1 MEWYHNLLH
10 RIGHLIGHEI
20 PGEAP
25 SWFHS
30 VLHVVLIWA
39 PFVLLC
45 LLVYRVT
52 RHIWK
57 RLGRRY
63 SGVLESASASLDRSV
78 FRYITRHTARDQV
91 LLMALGLASLPILY
105 ATLELPKL
113 IINRAID
120 AEEHT
125 TVIVGT
131 PLNQTGHLLVL
142 CGFYLI
148 AIFLNG
154 TFKYVL
160 NVYKGKV
167 GERLLRR
174 LRLTVFRRWRRGAG
188 SERRS
193 EVITLLAQEVEP
205 IGGFASD
212 AYELPVFQGGTFLT
226 ILVFMFVQ
234 DPYLGAAAVTMLPVQ
249 IALIPRLQRKVNEL
263 ARRRVQEVRAFGGHL
278 GDQGLSD
285 ERSLG
290 EIQTIGRSLKEIET
304 IRREIHRAKFF
315 MKGLN
320 NFLSSLTPFFFYS
333 IGGYLVIQGDLTLGA
348 LVAVLAAYKDFSA
361 PLRELFRYYQSME
374 DVRIRYDEIGRFLAL
389 GKSGNDASP
398 APPNPYHPGSIS
410 DDPPLITGP
419 NFAGGKTMKNQLAV
433 ISALLLGFM
442 PIAALADVT
451 AEPLSGVTIED
462 ASATTA
468 GQGETSQVR
477 FRISNSG
484 VDDIALIGISS
495 DEGGLRCSQVRRR
508 SLCRRQWSRLFSWL

>member
-1 MEWYHNLLH
+1 MERYHDLLH
-10 RIGHLIGHEI
+10 RIGHFLGHEI

-25 SWFHS
+25 SWLHS
-30 VLHVVLIWA
+30 LLHVVLIWA
-39 PFVLLC
+39 PFALLF
-45 LLVYRVT
+45 LLIYRIL
-52 RHIWK
+52 RYFGK
-57 RLGRRY
+57 RLRRQPM
-63 SGVLESASASLDRSV
+63 GLPRTGPAGLGHSV
-78 FRYITRHTARDQV
+78 FKYITRHTARDQ
-91 LLMALGLASLPILY
+91 LFLIGLGLASLPILY

-113 IINRAID
+113 IINGAID

-125 TVIVGT
+125 AVVLGT
-131 PLNQTGHLLVL
+131 PLTQTQHLFVL
-142 CGFYLI
+142 CGLYLL
-148 AIFLNG
+148 AILLNG

-174 LRLTVFRRWRRGAG
+174 LRLTIFRRWREGAG
-188 SERRS
+188 SARRS
-193 EVITLLAQEVEP
+193 EVIPLLAQEVEP

-212 AYELPVFQGGTFLT
+212 AYALPVFQGGTFLT

-263 ARRRVQEVRAFGGHL
+263 ARRRVKEIRAFGGHL
-278 GDQGLSD
+278 GDQGNSD
-285 ERSLG
+285 ERSLA

-333 IGGYLVIQGDLTLGA
+333 IGGYLVIEGDLTLGA

-389 GKSGNDASP
+389 GKPPDDVRPVPHKSRPSP
-398 APPNPYHPGSIS
+398 PKSIDRS
-410 DDPPLITGP
+410 SPLT
-419 NFAGGKTMKNQLAV
+419 
-433 ISALLLGFM
+433 
-442 PIAALADVT
+442 PILQEVK
-451 AEPLSGVTIED
+451 V
-462 ASATTA
+462 
-468 GQGETSQVR
+468 
-477 FRISNSG
+477 
-484 VDDIALIGISS
+484 
-495 DEGGLRCSQVRRR
+495 
-508 SLCRRQWSRLFSWL
+508 

>member
-1 MEWYHNLLH
+1 MESYHALLH
-10 RIGHLIGHEI
+10 RIGHFLGHEI

-25 SWFHS
+25 SWLHS

-39 PFVLLC
+39 PFALLC
-45 LLVYRVT
+45 LLVYRVV
-52 RHIWK
+52 RYIWN
-57 RLGRRY
+57 RLGRR
-63 SGVLESASASLDRSV
+63 SMDVPETASASLGRSV

-91 LLMALGLASLPILY
+91 FLIALGLASLPILY

-113 IINRAID
+113 IINGAID
-120 AEEHT
+120 AKEHT
-125 TVIVGT
+125 AVVFGT
-131 PLNQTGHLLVL
+131 QLNQTEHLFVL
-142 CGFYLI
+142 CGIYLI
-148 AIFLNG
+148 VVLLNG

-174 LRLTVFRRWRRGAG
+174 LRLTIFRRWRRGAG

-212 AYELPVFQGGTFLT
+212 AYALPVFQGGTFLT

-285 ERSLG
+285 ERYIG

-333 IGGYLVIQGDLTLGA
+333 IGGYLVIEGDLTLGA

-374 DVRIRYDEIGRFLAL
+374 DVRIRYDEIGRFLGL
-389 GKSGNDASP
+389 GKSLGDAFP
-398 APPNPYHPGSIS
+398 ASREPHRSEAAPGDQPST
-410 DDPPLITGP
+410 PIT
-419 NFAGGKTMKNQLAV
+419 TLQ
-433 ISALLLGFM
+433 
-442 PIAALADVT
+442 
-451 AEPLSGVTIED
+451 E
-462 ASATTA
+462 
-468 GQGETSQVR
+468 VR
-477 FRISNSG
+477 I
-484 VDDIALIGISS
+484 
-495 DEGGLRCSQVRRR
+495 
-508 SLCRRQWSRLFSWL
+508 